1 LILEPKLRSSKPEL
15 KRRKAAKAARRNKVA
30 KPKNVA
36 GIERDSTHAGPGI
49 QKIRNPKS
57 DVSETV
63 GAAAAAKARR
73 LKTIG
78 AANDKK

>member
-1 LILEPKLRSSKPEL
+1 M
-15 KRRKAAKAARRNKVA
+15 A

-57 DVSETV
+57 DVSESV
-63 GAAAAAKARR
+63 GAAAAAKRRR
-73 LKTIG
+73 LKIVG
-78 AANDKK
+78 AANDAK

>member
-1 LILEPKLRSSKPEL
+1 M
-15 KRRKAAKAARRNKVA
+15 AN
-30 KPKNVA
+30 KPKNVS
-36 GIERDSTHAGPGI
+36 GIERDSTHAAKGV
-49 QKIRNPKS
+49 QVIRNPKS

-78 AANDKK
+78 AANDAK

>member
-1 LILEPKLRSSKPEL
+1 
-15 KRRKAAKAARRNKVA
+15 VA

-36 GIERDSTHAGPGI
+36 GIERDSTQAARGV

-78 AANDKK
+78 PANDAK

>member
-1 LILEPKLRSSKPEL
+1 M
-15 KRRKAAKAARRNKVA
+15 A

-36 GIERDSTHAGPGI
+36 GIERDSTHAAPGI

>member
-1 LILEPKLRSSKPEL
+1 M
-15 KRRKAAKAARRNKVA
+15 A
-30 KPKNVA
+30 KPANKA
-36 GIERDSTHAGPGI
+36 GIERDSTRVAKGV
-49 QKIRNPKS
+49 QVIRNPKS
-57 DVSETV
+57 DVSETP

>member
-1 LILEPKLRSSKPEL
+1 LQG
-15 KRRKAAKAARRNKVA
+15 AKAQGEVEMA

-36 GIERDSTHAGPGI
+36 GIERDSTHAAPGI

>member
-1 LILEPKLRSSKPEL
+1 M
-15 KRRKAAKAARRNKVA
+15 AN

-36 GIERDSTHAGPGI
+36 GIERDSTWNRV

-63 GAAAAAKARR
+63 GAAAAAKRRR
-73 LKTIG
+73 LATIG
-78 AANDKK
+78 PENDKK